1 MTKDQPEKQD
11 TLQQTHAP
19 RVRQIQDVPVFD
31 CHVYLSPAN
40 ELGQVHVRAA
50 ALTEVVAVGRNERD
64 ALRNVVAK
72 FKEVVGGYTS
82 RGEPIP
88 WLVPP
93 TPAQPGETQRFIP
106 VHF

>member
-1 MTKDQPEKQD
+1 MADDNPIDQQG
-11 TLQQTHAP
+11 QP
-19 RVRQIQDVPVFD
+19 RVRLIPDVPVYD
-31 CHVYLSPAN
+31 CHVYLSPLD
-40 ELGQVHVRAA
+40 EQGLVHVRAA
-50 ALTEVVAVGRNERD
+50 ALTEVVTTGKNERD

-72 FKEVVGGYTS
+72 FKEVVGRHVS

-93 TPAQPGETQRFIP
+93 NAIKLGEIQRFIP